1 MIHELYALAINDI
14 SEDEPG
20 PEARASPVDAQA
32 NKPGQLERKT
42 NVNIYIIPILSF
54 STKLPIIYNRGKKTS
69 RMLFFSF
76 LFSQKLPSQ
85 YYIHSLYTQKE

>member
-20 PEARASPVDAQA
+20 PEARATPVDAQA

-54 STKLPIIYNRGKKTS
+54 STKLPIIYNRGKKDFKNIVF
-69 RMLFFSF
+69 FFSF
-76 LFSQKLPSQ
+76 FSKTTFT
-85 YYIHSLYTQKE
+85 IFYT